1 MAASLAQPA
10 PLPPWAV
17 ESCAFWVVIPNCL
30 LASQCPLPPPSPP
43 AVMVEDTCLCFNAM
57 HGLPGPYC
65 KWFLQ
70 KLGHDGL
77 NRMLVGF
84 DDKSAYAQCTFAYSA
99 GAVLVLG
106 LGLVR

>member
-1 MAASLAQPA
+1 
-10 PLPPWAV
+10 
-17 ESCAFWVVIPNCL
+17 
-30 LASQCPLPPPSPP
+30 
-43 AVMVEDTCLCFNAM
+43 MVEDTCLCFNAM